1 MITDMRT
8 APGSHDHQPQTFGF
22 MPWMP
27 AAVCARRVDASVPKW
42 VVKQVREIGG
52 S

>member
-1 MITDMRT
+1 MTDMRT
-8 APGSHDHQPQTFGF
+8 APGFHDHQPQTLVF

-27 AAVCARRVDASVPKW
+27 APVRARRVDAWVPKW
-42 VVKQVREIGG
+42 VVKQVREFGG

>member
-1 MITDMRT
+1 MTTDMRT
-8 APGSHDHQPQTFGF
+8 AAGSHDHQPQTLGF

-27 AAVCARRVDASVPKW
+27 APVRTRRVDASVPKW
-42 VVKQVREIGG
+42 GVKQVREIGG